1 MWFNQI
7 ISNPPYNVGN
17 KITSA
22 AISSCDKCV
31 CLMPLSCYKNKS
43 NELWRYVESM
53 ELADPKMFADATIT
67 DNLCICTLLNETVDK
82 FKTYEELEMES
93 FDEGFRLFF
102 EKNVP
107 GKTIIPIDKCTKRFK
122 TVEEGRKFF
131 PSDSENLVFFG
142 VRTLSGGI
150 SKNSFD
156 YKYNTNLCGNEE
168 LPFSKNEENYCMG
181 GRLFRLK
188 SGVAKNNLVLWLYN
202 GELANKIRNARNADT
217 RKCDG
222 ILPNID
228 WEGIS
233 ETPLWKEG
241 KYDEAILS
249 EMHLRW
255 NDDKSG
261 VVRKENYDI

>member
-1 MWFNQI
+1 MKFDFI

-31 CLMPLSCYKNKS
+31 CLMPLSQYKS
-43 NELWRYVESM
+43 NELYRHVDKM
-53 ELADPKMFADATIT
+53 ELADPEMFVDADIT
-67 DNLCICTLLNETVDK
+67 NNLCICTLRKSVVDK
-82 FKTYEELEMES
+82 YKTYEELEMES
-93 FDEGFRLFF
+93 FDEEFRLFF

-107 GKTIIPIDKCTKRFK
+107 DKTIIPIDKCTKRFK
-122 TVEEGRKFF
+122 TVEDGRKFF

-188 SGVAKNNLVLWLYN
+188 SSVAKNNLTLWLYN

-228 WEGIS
+228 WEAIS
-233 ETPLWKEG
+233 DTPLWKEG
-241 KYDEAILS
+241 KYDEAVLDV
-249 EMHLRW
+249 MGLKW

-261 VVRKENYDI
+261 IVMNN